1 MSSYSMPPD
10 LKFEDIING
19 ILAFS
24 KSLTLDNKPAYTDII
39 CYHCQQAVE
48 KYLKA
53 YLVHL
58 RQAQGDTRG
67 HGEPVEPSG

>member
-24 KSLTLDNKPAYTDII
+24 KSLSTAGI
-39 CYHCQQAVE
+39 
-48 KYLKA
+48 
-53 YLVHL
+53 
-58 RQAQGDTRG
+58 
-67 HGEPVEPSG
+67 

>member
-24 KSLTLDNKPAYTDII
+24 KSLRSKKKNKLKFYLLMDII
-39 CYHCQQAVE
+39 
-48 KYLKA
+48 
-53 YLVHL
+53 
-58 RQAQGDTRG
+58 
-67 HGEPVEPSG
+67 

>member
-24 KSLTLDNKPAYTDII
+24 KSLRRIK
-39 CYHCQQAVE
+39 
-48 KYLKA
+48 
-53 YLVHL
+53 
-58 RQAQGDTRG
+58 R
-67 HGEPVEPSG
+67 

>member
-24 KSLTLDNKPAYTDII
+24 KSLRRNCCGREKKALDPKPTSAPEKKINI
-39 CYHCQQAVE
+39 CTIVDV
-48 KYLKA
+48 K
-53 YLVHL
+53 
-58 RQAQGDTRG
+58 
-67 HGEPVEPSG
+67 